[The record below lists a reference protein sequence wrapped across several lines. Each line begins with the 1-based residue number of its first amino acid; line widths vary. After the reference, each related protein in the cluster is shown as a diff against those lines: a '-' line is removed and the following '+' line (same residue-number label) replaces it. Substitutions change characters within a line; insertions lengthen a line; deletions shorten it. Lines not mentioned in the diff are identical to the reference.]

1 MSMPAAPGP
10 IRLVPPDVGTLVER
24 ARARDA
30 AATHELFRMH
40 LPATHRLVRRLLG
53 PRGDVDDVVQAAFFE
68 AFRSLHTFRG
78 EASFSTW
85 LTRIALRVTM
95 NAVGRRAPTVPMSD
109 LAAGADP
116 RSPAPDPEEVAAAR
130 EGLARVDALLARM
143 SAKRRAAFVL
153 HVLEG
158 HSVEEV
164 AEILGAS
171 AAAVRVRIHD
181 ARREIEQ
188 HVSGDPSFLGWLKR
202 RRQRS

>member
-1 MSMPAAPGP
+1 MSMPALPGP
-10 IRLVPPDVGTLVER
+10 TRLVPPDVATLVER
-24 ARARDA
+24 ARGRDA
-30 AATHELFRMH
+30 AATHELYRMH
-40 LPATHRLVRRLLG
+40 VQATHRLVRRLLG

-68 AFRSLHTFRG
+68 AFRSLPTFRG
-78 EASFSTW
+78 DAAFSTW
-85 LTRIALRVTM
+85 LTRITLRVTM
-95 NAVGRRAPTVPMSD
+95 NSVGRRAPTVAMSA
-109 LAAGADP
+109 LGTAADP
-116 RSPAPDPEEVAAAR
+116 RSPAPDPEEVVAAR

-164 AEILGAS
+164 AEILEAS

-188 HVSGDPSFLGWLKR
+188 QVSNDPGFMGWLKR
-202 RRQRS
+202 RRRS

>member
-1 MSMPAAPGP
+1 MSMPALPGP
-10 IRLVPPDVGTLVER
+10 TRLVSPDVATLVER
-24 ARARDA
+24 ARRRDA
-30 AATHELFRMH
+30 AAAQELYRMH
-40 LPATHRLVRRLLG
+40 VEATHRLVRRLLG

-68 AFRSLHTFRG
+68 AFRSLPTFRG
-78 EASFSTW
+78 EATFSTW

-95 NAVGRRAPTVPMSD
+95 NVVGRRAPTVALAD
-109 LAAGADP
+109 LGGPADP

-130 EGLARVDALLARM
+130 EGLARVDALLGRM
-143 SAKRRAAFVL
+143 SPKRRAAFVL

-164 AEILGAS
+164 AEILDAS
-171 AAAVRVRIHD
+171 PAAVRVRIHD

-188 HVSGDPSFLGWLKR
+188 QVSRDPAFMGWLKR